1 MKYQLVCVDIDGT
14 LLNDQKKLLPQVKK
28 SIQDAVEKG
37 IQIAL
42 VSGRMPAGVELIEKE
57 LGVPC
62 IKVCNAGTYIILNDQ
77 CIHTEHLLPGTMKS
91 IYREIAKR
99 NQIPLWIFQERKW
112 FVTDV
117 DQYIQRE
124 IEIIQY
130 QPEIVD
136 AESLAELWE
145 KEKTGPS
152 KLVIAADPELIQE
165 IYKEIKKQE
174 WPDIDIACSADIFLE
189 IFPKGTT
196 KGTALAAICRKMNIN
211 PENTIAIGDQELD
224 IPMIEAAGAGVA
236 MGNAIQSLKEKADY
250 VTKSNNEAGVAYA
263 LKHYLAEA
271 CD

>member
-1 MKYQLVCVDIDGT
+1 MKYQLICVDIDGT

-28 SIQDAVEKG
+28 SIQDAVKKG

-62 IKVCNAGTYIILNDQ
+62 IKVCNAGTYIILNNQ
-77 CIHTEHLLPGTMKS
+77 CIHTEHLLPSTMKN

-130 QPEIVD
+130 QPEVVD

-152 KLVIAADPELIQE
+152 KLVIAAAPELIQE
-165 IYKEIKKQE
+165 IYKEIKKRE
-174 WPDIDIACSADIFLE
+174 WADIDIACSADIFLE

-196 KGTALAAICRKMNIN
+196 KGTALDAICRGMNIDLK
-211 PENTIAIGDQELD
+211 NTIAIGDQELD
-224 IPMIEAAGAGVA
+224 IPMIEEAGVGVA
-236 MGNAIQSLKEKADY
+236 MGNAIQSLKEKADF

-263 LKHYLAEA
+263 LEHYLAK
-271 CD
+271 